1 MAGTELGL
9 GPGIWFYKPTLP
21 ETTGHCLSDVSVSP
35 TLSAGACRKL
45 PEESAMVPVSA
56 RPRDEHSTGGQELL
70 GHRQLATGEASL
82 PREGSEP
89 KEQGPFLERTGK
101 TF

>member
-1 MAGTELGL
+1 
-9 GPGIWFYKPTLP
+9 
-21 ETTGHCLSDVSVSP
+21 
-35 TLSAGACRKL
+35 
-45 PEESAMVPVSA
+45 MVPVSA